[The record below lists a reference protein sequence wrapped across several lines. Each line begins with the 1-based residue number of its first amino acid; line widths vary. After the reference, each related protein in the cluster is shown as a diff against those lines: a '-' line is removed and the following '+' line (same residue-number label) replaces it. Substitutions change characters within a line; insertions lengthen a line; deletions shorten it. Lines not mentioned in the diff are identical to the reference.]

1 MTSSPSNPDR
11 GGIEDSRT
19 PIPGL
24 PVKHHSGIGV
34 SLFKLRF
41 NAHPR
46 SLSPTFYARLDTQK
60 FSGTPFAYKT
70 YLHCSRKKK
79 EQDKSATERTCVKF
93 HVEDGQVRKA
103 TGNVRQPDTFLSPL
117 SGSQQ
122 QGGKRNVVLGMAA
135 SSTALHASGPRI
147 ETSGWGCDGRGQA
160 GGVGAASA
168 ACHPCPVPDGPP
180 EPGKE
185 RGPASPWHFCVCF
198 LFLAGLHRLWSLFPM
213 SAHSKLL
220 TVNTADGM
228 PATEEA
234 TEHSFGQWWL
244 FLL

>member
-1 MTSSPSNPDR
+1 MPIHALSHLLFMLDLIPRNFLAPLLL
-11 GGIEDSRT
+11 IKRT
-19 PIPGL
+19 FTVQG
-24 PVKHHSGIGV
+24 K
-34 SLFKLRF
+34 
-41 NAHPR
+41 
-46 SLSPTFYARLDTQK
+46 
-60 FSGTPFAYKT
+60 
-70 YLHCSRKKK
+70 KKK

-93 HVEDGQVRKA
+93 HVEEGQVRKA
-103 TGNVRQPDTFLSPL
+103 TGNVRQPDMFLSPL

-135 SSTALHASGPRI
+135 SSTALHESGPRI